1 METRRLGRIGHASSV
16 LIFGGAALGE
26 CTQDEADASVREAL
40 DAGIN
45 HFDTAAAYGGSE
57 DRLGPWMADIRDR
70 IFLASKVTER
80 SYDAAWAS
88 INRSLERLRVDHLDL
103 LQVHSVCDLPTLDA
117 VTGDDGALR
126 AVVRAR
132 DEGLTTHLGITG
144 HTHAA
149 PSVHLEALRRFD
161 FDSVLTPW
169 NFRLGQD
176 PAFRA
181 DFEQLVAEVQA
192 RDVALMTIKAVAR
205 RNWYPGEKS
214 YDTWYRPFDRQE
226 EVTAAIAWVLAHPA
240 ISGVATAGATSLL
253 RLAIRAERDR
263 ATMTEARIAE
273 VLGRVPDY
281 SSPFDE
287 RMPAI

>member
-132 DEGLTTHLGITG
+132 DEGLTTQLGITG

-149 PSVHLEALRRFD
+149 PSAHLRPTIFRATSTSGARRF
-161 FDSVLTPW
+161 
-169 NFRLGQD
+169 Q
-176 PAFRA
+176 
-181 DFEQLVAEVQA
+181 
-192 RDVALMTIKAVAR
+192 R
-205 RNWYPGEKS
+205 R
-214 YDTWYRPFDRQE
+214 T
-226 EVTAAIAWVLAHPA
+226 
-240 ISGVATAGATSLL
+240 ISGIPSTS
-253 RLAIRAERDR
+253 RTDFP
-263 ATMTEARIAE
+263 
-273 VLGRVPDY
+273 G
-281 SSPFDE
+281 
-287 RMPAI
+287 

>member
-26 CTQDEADASVREAL
+26 CTQEEADASVREAL

-57 DRLGPWMADIRDR
+57 DRLGPWMVDIRDR

-103 LQVHSVCDLPTLDA
+103 LQVHSVCDLPTLEA
-117 VTGDDGALR
+117 VTADDGALR

-149 PSVHLEALRRFD
+149 PSAHLEALRRFD

-181 DFEQLVAEVQA
+181 DFEQLAAEVRA

-205 RNWYPGEKS
+205 RNWHPGEKS

-226 EVTAAIAWVLAHPA
+226 EVTAAIAWVLAHPV
-240 ISGVATAGATSLL
+240 ISGIATAGATSLL

-287 RMPAI
+287 HMPAI

>member
-149 PSVHLEALRRFD
+149 PSAHLEALRRFD

-181 DFEQLVAEVQA
+181 DFEQLAAEVRA
-192 RDVALMTIKAVAR
+192 RDVALMTVKAVAR
-205 RNWYPGEKS
+205 RNWHPGEKS

>member
-1 METRRLGRIGHASSV
+1 MPAPRLRGTLHLPADKSIAHRALLFTAMGHGTATVAMHRPGADVRSTIAA
-16 LIFGGAALGE
+16 LAALGALT
-26 CTQDEADASVREAL
+26 TQS
-40 DAGIN
+40 
-45 HFDTAAAYGGSE
+45 
-57 DRLGPWMADIRDR
+57 
-70 IFLASKVTER
+70 
-80 SYDAAWAS
+80 
-88 INRSLERLRVDHLDL
+88 
-103 LQVHSVCDLPTLDA
+103 
-117 VTGDDGALR
+117 TGDDGALR

-132 DEGLTTHLGITG
+132 DEGLTTPLGITG

-192 RDVALMTIKAVAR
+192 RDVALMPITAVAR